1 MATMAAHSQNVENAS
16 RINDYEDIPCD
27 LVEDSVSSSPQ
38 SSEVEELQDEVRDTN
53 GKYTCSFS
61 LTMSLPRSP
70 CQSIAELFRRLHVI
84 VLSWFCSCK

>member
-53 GKYTCSFS
+53 GKY
-61 LTMSLPRSP
+61 L
-70 CQSIAELFRRLHVI
+70 
-84 VLSWFCSCK
+84 